1 MVGILEQFSDI
12 YAVMAIRE
20 AIRAGFTKMYKL
32 FTNVFR

>member
-12 YAVMAIRE
+12 YAVMAIR
-20 AIRAGFTKMYKL
+20 AGFTKMYKL